1 MLFCSRPKALPDS
14 YLRYLLNGLRQTF
27 DMPGVPIRIAMHASE
42 NPYAAKAKKRR
53 LG

>member
-1 MLFCSRPKALPDS
+1 MPES
-14 YLRYLLNGLRQTF
+14 YIRYLVNNLREDF